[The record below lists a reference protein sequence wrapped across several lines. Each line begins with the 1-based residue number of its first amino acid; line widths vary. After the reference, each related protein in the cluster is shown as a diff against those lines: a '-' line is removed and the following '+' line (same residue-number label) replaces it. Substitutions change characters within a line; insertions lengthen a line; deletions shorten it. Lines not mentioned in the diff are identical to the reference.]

1 MIGALARHTI
11 SAAFPHAAG
20 SFDWATL
27 AVNAAGCAL
36 IGMLM
41 VAFTEVW
48 RPHRLALPF
57 LGVVVLGGFTTFSVY
72 VIDVQHALAAEPFAA
87 SAPGAGRRR

>member
-1 MIGALARHTI
+1 MGDHLARPRLARRPSSQAQPT
-11 SAAFPHAAG
+11 FG
-20 SFDWATL
+20 TRQ

-57 LGVVVLGGFTTFSVY
+57 LGVAVLGGFTTFSVY